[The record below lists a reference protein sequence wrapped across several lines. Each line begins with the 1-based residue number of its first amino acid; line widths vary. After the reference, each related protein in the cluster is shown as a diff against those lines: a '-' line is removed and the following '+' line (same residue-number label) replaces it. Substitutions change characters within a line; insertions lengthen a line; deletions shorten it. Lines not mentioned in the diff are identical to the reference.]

1 MDVAMHV
8 TSPSDN
14 GSSAAMSNLSLRDNI
29 STVNHQLATSMFLGH
44 FQDLVVNGNNSAL
57 QVRVSD
63 IKSKLDTLC
72 LKEQEILSTP
82 VETAVDLELLELKL
96 KTIRLEINY
105 LKDTLISTNEMFI
118 SEQNMNLNN
127 AFIQS
132 KLLAI
137 RSGFVDGQTMTKDH
151 TAIVA
156 SNLPVFEIKPTS
168 VLSLGNSSSI
178 QIGNDKS
185 FDTFIRRFEK
195 IYKKNQANVIQRDEL
210 LLYLRQNN
218 NESLAEYLDRFRLC
232 AVASNA
238 NTEDNL
244 LLFCHFILSLFA
256 KEFRDIVDKT
266 LMEHYLHT
274 KTYSNPNSTT
284 GESTFAHKAYIHYV
298 PKNFSALKEVLI
310 ANIIS
315 WEQALGKI

>member
-1 MDVAMHV
+1 M
-8 TSPSDN
+8 
-14 GSSAAMSNLSLRDNI
+14 
-29 STVNHQLATSMFLGH
+29 
-44 FQDLVVNGNNSAL
+44 

-195 IYKKNQANVIQRDEL
+195 IYKKNQVDVEKHWFFHLETRFEKDTLHFSWFNQNIKGPIENKRRRCLDL
-210 LLYLRQNN
+210 LL
-218 NESLAEYLDRFRLC
+218 
-232 AVASNA
+232 
-238 NTEDNL
+238 
-244 LLFCHFILSLFA
+244 
-256 KEFRDIVDKT
+256 K
-266 LMEHYLHT
+266 
-274 KTYSNPNSTT
+274 
-284 GESTFAHKAYIHYV
+284 
-298 PKNFSALKEVLI
+298 
-310 ANIIS
+310 IS
-315 WEQALGKI
+315 